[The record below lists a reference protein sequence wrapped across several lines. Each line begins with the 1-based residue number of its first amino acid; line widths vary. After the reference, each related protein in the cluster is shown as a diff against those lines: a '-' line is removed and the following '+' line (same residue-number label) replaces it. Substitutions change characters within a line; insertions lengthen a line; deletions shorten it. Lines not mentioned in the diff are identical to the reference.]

1 MRVAIFG
8 SYSWDNYNDFMR
20 HVTLF
25 IQEAH
30 DLGHDNVSF
39 VHTGKSKL
47 ENMAT
52 EYTGKTHKF
61 LKQKNFKLK
70 EELFKSKDS
79 KFSTLKI
86 VESGIDYALVFSTND
101 KNSYKCK
108 EILSAY
114 GIPFSLVENA

>member
-1 MRVAIFG
+1 MPNIKMRVAIFG

-52 EYTGKTHKF
+52 EYTAT
-61 LKQKNFKLK
+61 KLK
-70 EELFKSKDS
+70 PLW
-79 KFSTLKI
+79 L
-86 VESGIDYALVFSTND
+86 
-101 KNSYKCK
+101 
-108 EILSAY
+108 
-114 GIPFSLVENA
+114 